1 MPKTN
6 KQAQAVAEELPS
18 TIRRS
23 SAKAQRTFVKAHDSA
38 VRTYG
43 EGGRAH
49 RTAYAALKHSF
60 QKVDGRW
67 ERKDKPGPS
76 DPRARLSAA
85 EARKGKGETF
95 GGVDVEGSSRQEL
108 LARARK
114 LGIPGS
120 SRMNKQELS
129 KAIEKKQ

>member
-23 SAKAQRTFVKAHDSA
+23 SAKAQRTFAKAHASA

-60 QKVDGRW
+60 QKVGDRW
-67 ERKDKPGPS
+67 ELKDKPGPS
-76 DPRARLSAA
+76 DPRARMSAA

-108 LARARK
+108 HGADAQAGHPRLVGYEQA
-114 LGIPGS
+114 GTG
-120 SRMNKQELS
+120 
-129 KAIEKKQ
+129 